1 MFVWIVAVTI
11 FIGNIAVIVTRV
23 YLNERGL
30 QPFFIVS
37 LVLSDILMGVY
48 LVIIAYKNVEYM
60 GEYFEHDE
68 EWRSSISC
76 TVAGVMSLLS
86 SQVSLF
92 IIAAITTERYC
103 SIIYAVKNF
112 ATFSRKLKGLIV
124 FSAWSIGCTISIIP
138 AVYPRYFNSKEFLK
152 FYGQNTV
159 CLPLQLSDPDR
170 EVLGWEYC
178 LVLFGGVNTILCLY
192 ITSCYIAIYVSLR
205 RNKDQISSV
214 RKRENSDLAKRMLG
228 IVLTNLCCW
237 FPIIVF
243 TFISLHGFHRSV
255 NTLQAWTAVC
265 LFPINSALNP
275 AIYTYFVS
283 NIYHKLRNALGLT
296 NNNIL
301 N

>member
-1 MFVWIVAVTI
+1 M
-11 FIGNIAVIVTRV
+11 TRV

-30 QPFFIVS
+30 QPLFIVS

-48 LVIIAYKNVEYM
+48 LVIIAYNNVVYM

-68 EWRSSISC
+68 EWRSSTSC

-103 SIIYAVKNF
+103 SIIYAVNNF
-112 ATFSRKLKGLIV
+112 KTFSRKLTGLIV
-124 FSAWSIGCTISIIP
+124 FLAWSIGCTISIVP
-138 AVYPRYFNSKEFLK
+138 AIYPRYFNSKKFLK

-205 RNKDQISSV
+205 RNKDQSSSV
-214 RKRENSDLAKRMLG
+214 RKRENSHLAKRMLA

-255 NTLQAWTAVC
+255 NTLHAWTAVC
-265 LFPINSALNP
+265 LFPVNSALNP

-283 NIYHKLRNALGLT
+283 NIYQKLRNSLGLT
-296 NNNIL
+296 NNNIS
-301 N
+301 NRPD